1 MEALSVLYLLIYAL
15 SGISIAR
22 CVFHREHPVKRVFF
36 GLVFGLAMLLWLPT
50 IFSFILSKFNL
61 LAQLLGLAAAIGLGA
76 LSFFL
81 FESKKKLL
89 PLAPAKKEEFR
100 LRPFLLTVIPLL
112 IVGWA
117 LIINHTITTAS
128 DGSLHVGQCT
138 YGDLCMH
145 LGFISSISAQQT
157 FPPDYSILPGTA
169 LGYPFLCDSVSSTFY
184 TLGSSLRFAAIL
196 PALYAYLIVVL
207 GVYFFFD
214 EWFKNSTVSV
224 LATYMFFVGG
234 GFGFAYIFNNKK
246 LLAEAGVDRWS
257 EMLNGFYKTPTNLP
271 DEGLRWVNTIADM
284 LVPQRAT
291 LFGWALLFPCL
302 QLLYRAAVEKQNKLF
317 IPLGIL
323 AGCLPLVHTHSFLA
337 LALVSVVLFVSAVK
351 TELFRIPSG
360 ADGRLCIEA
369 CMLSLLLLVTAVLG
383 AYIGKSGYPEAGVLA
398 YALVTALAIIILIV
412 RALKERRNAG
422 GRAAVDTAV
431 IAGVLFIISGLVMV
445 LAGDGSEI
453 SIVGIAVSAAV
464 FLFFL
469 LYCIFGR
476 YGRNRAADKS
486 IKGYLLN
493 DAGGNNLLFFVI
505 FGVIA
510 VLLSMPQIFGFTLK
524 QASNDS
530 FLRWNFNW
538 DNNSDSYLWFYI
550 KNLGLIF
557 IFMLPA
563 FLTSDKKTRLFYGG
577 GLLIWLICEV
587 MCFQPNPYDNNKLL
601 FIWFAMTCGMVSNY
615 LVGLYRK
622 MNRPEEGEKKLP
634 GGRLAA
640 NRIIAFAVL
649 AAIFLS
655 GTLTLYRE
663 YISADHI
670 GFSRSS
676 EGKLNFGIVESGYT
690 VNTAEEVKLC
700 DWIKDNTEPDAVILS
715 YNNHNNA
722 IAMLTGR
729 NIFVGSG
736 TFLYFHGV
744 DYQNR
749 ERMLKSLYEEPESAF
764 FAAAD
769 EYGITYVHIG
779 YREASS
785 SGYDIDT
792 AWFERNLECVYSSGT
807 GLYAERL
814 YKVAP
819 PQLPDNK

>member
-1 MEALSVLYLLIYAL
+1 MEVLSVLYLLVYAL

-22 CVFHREHPVKRVFF
+22 YVFNKEHPVKRVFF

-61 LAQLLGLAAAIGLGA
+61 LSQLLGLAAAIGLGV
-76 LSFFL
+76 LFFFL
-81 FESKKKLL
+81 HERKRKLL
-89 PLAPAKKEEFR
+89 PPAPVKKEEFR

-112 IVGWA
+112 IVGWT
-117 LIINHTITTAS
+117 LLINHTITTAS

-145 LGFISSISAQQT
+145 LGFISSISTQQT

-196 PALYAYLIVVL
+196 PALYAYLVVVL

-214 EWFKNSTVSV
+214 EWFKNSAVTV

-234 GFGFAYIFNNKK
+234 GLGFAYIFNNKK
-246 LLAEAGVDRWS
+246 LLADAGIDRWS

-302 QLLYRAAVEKQNKLF
+302 QLLYRAAIEKQNKLF

-337 LALVSVVLFVSAVK
+337 LALVSIVLFVSAVK
-351 TELFRIPSG
+351 SELLRIPSDAG
-360 ADGRLCIEA
+360 GRLCIEA
-369 CMLSLLLLVTAVLG
+369 CMLSLLLLVTALLG
-383 AYIGKSGYPEAGVLA
+383 KYIGKTGYPAAGVLA
-398 YALVTALAIIILIV
+398 YALVAVLAVVILIV
-412 RALKERRNAG
+412 RALKERKNPG
-422 GRAAVDTAV
+422 GKAAFDTV
-431 IAGVLFIISGLVMV
+431 IIAGVLFIISGLVMV
-445 LAGDGSEI
+445 FAKNGSEI
-453 SIVGIAVSAAV
+453 SLIGTAVSAAI

-469 LYCIFGR
+469 FYCIFGH
-476 YGRNRAADKS
+476 YGRNKPAYGG
-486 IKGYLLN
+486 IKGYFMN
-493 DAGGNNLLFFVI
+493 DEGGSNLLFFII
-505 FGVIA
+505 FGAIA
-510 VLLSMPQIFGFTLK
+510 VLLSMPQVFGFTLK

-577 GLLIWLICEV
+577 GLLIWLICEI
-587 MCFQPNPYDNNKLL
+587 MCFQPNRYDNNKLL
-601 FIWFAMTCGMVSNY
+601 FIWFAMTCGIVSSY
-615 LVGLYRK
+615 LIGLYK
-622 MNRPEEGEKKLP
+622 KLNRPEDGGKKLSI
-634 GGRLAA
+634 GKRTA
-640 NRIIAFAVL
+640 NKIIAFAVL
-649 AAIFLS
+649 VAIFLS

-670 GFSRSS
+670 GFSKDSD
-676 EGKLNFGIVESGYT
+676 GKLSFGMVESGYT

-700 DWIKDNTEPDAVILS
+700 EWIKANTEPDAVILS

-744 DYQNR
+744 DYRGR
-749 ERMLKSLYEEPESAF
+749 ESMLKSLYEEPESTF

-779 YREASS
+779 HRENSYSA
-785 SGYDIDT
+785 YNIDT
-792 AWFERNLECVYSSGT
+792 AWFERNLECVYSSGS
-807 GLYAERL
+807 GAYAEKL
-814 YKVAP
+814 YKVVQ
-819 PQLPDNK
+819 PQNTDK